1 MTDSSKKLEDQIVV
15 QYYKNFV
22 GEKEVE
28 SLTKRFNVNEF
39 CSKWDQVL
47 TSRTTGLFGTGIT
60 YSSVTANYSLNSDGT
75 VKVVNTAYDTTFQPT
90 AIEGKSRARDPN
102 IPTCRTV
109 NFPSVSP
116 TFEGDYWII
125 YISPTF
131 ETIIVGAPLILPGIP
146 IELSNNFGVYVL
158 AKNRDEFWSSNEET
172 TLVFDTLKKYG
183 FTQFW
188 NEAIYSGKSFTE
200 F

>member
-1 MTDSSKKLEDQIVV
+1 MSGNYKKFEDPIIV

-28 SLTKRFNVNEF
+28 SLVKRFNVNEF
-39 CSKWDQVL
+39 CTNWYQVL

-60 YSSVTANYSLNSDGT
+60 YSSVKANYSLNTDGT
-75 VKVVNTAYDTTFQPT
+75 VKVINTAYDTQFKPT
-90 AIEGKSRARDPN
+90 IIQGESRARDPN

-109 NFPSVSP
+109 NFPSISAD
-116 TFEGDYWII
+116 FEGDYWII
-125 YISPTF
+125 YISSTF

-146 IELSNNFGVYVL
+146 IELSSNFGVYVL
-158 AKNRDEFWSSNEET
+158 AKNRDAFWASSQET
-172 TLVFDTLKKYG
+172 TLVFDALKKYG

-188 NEAIYSGKSFTE
+188 NEGIFSGKSFNE